1 VSSAASKWQRFWRLP
16 ASERSV
22 LARSLFLVPV
32 TAIALR
38 TIGFRRW
45 SSFLSRFA
53 PQKNPNAATPLD
65 SLDSARGTARMVAAA
80 AKEGIVR
87 GKCLEQSIVL
97 WWLLLRKRLP
107 AELRIGV
114 RQSDAGL
121 EAHAWVE
128 VQGNIVNDSED
139 VLTEY
144 VPFREDIGALGV
156 KPH

>member
-1 VSSAASKWQRFWRLP
+1 MRALV
-16 ASERSV
+16 
-22 LARSLFLVPV
+22 LVPV
-32 TAIALR
+32 TALALR

-45 SSFLSRFA
+45 TSFLQRFA
-53 PQKNPNAATPLD
+53 PQKNPNAAPGAFLE
-65 SLDSARGTARMVAAA
+65 LARGTARMVAAA
-80 AKEGIVR
+80 ANEVIVH

-97 WWLLLRKRLP
+97 WWLLLRQRAP

-114 RQSDAGL
+114 RQSGTGL

-128 VQGNIVNDSED
+128 VQGNIVNDNED
-139 VLTEY
+139 VLNEY

>member
-1 VSSAASKWQRFWRLP
+1 
-16 ASERSV
+16 
-22 LARSLFLVPV
+22 
-32 TAIALR
+32 
-38 TIGFRRW
+38 
-45 SSFLSRFA
+45 
-53 PQKNPNAATPLD
+53 
-65 SLDSARGTARMVAAA
+65 MVAAA

-156 KPH
+156 KLH